1 MCGMLMPSEIRQ
13 RAVRV
18 LGVALAT
25 SPIWYIPITL
35 FPNISGKLPIVLIL
49 IAAVGILAAMT
60 PAASNSAARPL
71 AIAAWAFVAVS
82 ALAAALGVD
91 WEQSVWGSA
100 ARGTGL
106 VTTVAFLVWFLST
119 QRLLTTRDQ
128 RLFWWAAVAAAAVEA
143 LVVIAE
149 AAIPA
154 VRSLFHEQGRYSG
167 LIGNP
172 AMLAGYLTMSLTA
185 LALLA
190 PAAGRR
196 GRIALATAAAAIVT
210 ALFLTGTRSGIVGLV
225 AAAVVGCAVV
235 FFSGRRAHRVPI
247 AIATGVA
254 VVLLAA
260 TFMAP
265 SGTLERVGVPQGVAR
280 VLNWHAYVDDP
291 TRIIEWKI
299 ALASFQA
306 RPLLGW
312 GPENFQSAFDRHYDP
327 ALLRY
332 SFSETVSDKPHNIFL
347 EMLVAGGVPLLLA
360 YLGLFAVA
368 AWGIVRLRRQGS
380 VSAVE
385 AGAAAAMLAAYAVHG
400 FFLFETYATGL
411 LFFSLLAF
419 IAVRLR
425 SVAAAEGVRP
435 PFVARIAAGGFAVLA
450 LIAGLLT
457 VPASISALHALEAS
471 TPAVW
476 TKNARFAL
484 DAWSVRHREVVKML
498 ARDFIN
504 RAVKNDETLPF
515 FRDNVKIIRQQ
526 LEREAVWHPGDFTVQ
541 FMLGQMLAMEG
552 ELYASPD
559 ALQQSLAALE
569 KADAISPRR
578 QVVKFQ
584 LGKTLLLGEKTAE
597 AVEVMRSV
605 VAEDETLQE
614 PHWFLALALI
624 AAGDRAAGAD
634 ELVRTLALGRLAKM
648 SDEKNVSELLYV
660 IDVYDQEK
668 RYADIV
674 PLYEALFGIDPKNAQ
689 WHANLAATYEKLGKP
704 ELAALE
710 AQRAAE
716 IDPALRE
723 AAGQF
728 IERLKTAP

>member
-1 MCGMLMPSEIRQ
+1 MWAMPMLSESHQ
-13 RAVRV
+13 RVVRV
-18 LGVALAT
+18 LAAALAT

-35 FPNISGKLPIVLIL
+35 FPNISGKLPIVLVL
-49 IAAVGILAAMT
+49 IATLGMIAAMT
-60 PAASNSAARPL
+60 SVATNRAARPL
-71 AIAAWAFVAVS
+71 AISVLVFVVVS

-91 WEQSVWGSA
+91 WEQSVWGSV

-106 VTTVAFLVWFLST
+106 VTTLAFVVWFLSA
-119 QRLLTTRDQ
+119 QRLLTARDWN
-128 RLFWWAAVAAAAVEA
+128 LFWCAAAGAAVVEA
-143 LVVIAE
+143 FVVIAE

-154 VRSLFHEQGRYSG
+154 MRGLFHEQGRYSG
-167 LIGNP
+167 FFGNP
-172 AMLAGYLTMSLTA
+172 ALLAGYLTMSTA
-185 LALLA
+185 ALVILA

-196 GRIALATAAAAIVT
+196 GRAVLAVAAAAIVA
-210 ALFLTGTRSGIVGLV
+210 ALFLTGTRSGIVGL
-225 AAAVVGCAVV
+225 AAATVVGTAVV
-235 FFSGRRAHRVPI
+235 FFSGRRSHRLPV
-247 AIATGVA
+247 AMTTGLA
-254 VVLLAA
+254 VILLTAA
-260 TFMAP
+260 FAAP

-280 VLNWHAYVDDP
+280 VLNWHVYVDDP

-299 ALASFQA
+299 ALTSFQA

-312 GPENFQSAFDRHYDP
+312 GPENFQPAFDRHYDP
-327 ALLRY
+327 ALLQY

-368 AWGIVRLRRQGS
+368 AWGIIRLRRQGS
-380 VSAVE
+380 MATVE

-411 LFFSLLAF
+411 LSFSLLAF
-419 IAVRLR
+419 IAARMR
-425 SVAAAEGVRP
+425 SAAATEAVRP
-435 PFVARIAAGGFAVLA
+435 PLIARIASVGFAAIA
-450 LIAGLLT
+450 LVAGLFT
-457 VPASISALHALEAS
+457 VPASISALHALEAD

-484 DAWSVRHREVVKML
+484 EAWSVRHREVVKML
-498 ARDFIN
+498 ARDFVN

-526 LEREAVWHPGDFTVQ
+526 LEQEAKWHPDDFTVQ
-541 FMLGQMLAMEG
+541 FMLGQLWAMEG

-578 QVVKFQ
+578 QAVKFQ

-634 ELVRTLALGRLAKM
+634 ELARALALGRLAKM
-648 SDEKNVSELLYV
+648 RDEKNIPELLYV

-674 PLYEALFGIDPKNAQ
+674 PLYETLFGIDPKNAS

-704 ELAALE
+704 ELAMLE

-723 AAGQF
+723 AADQF